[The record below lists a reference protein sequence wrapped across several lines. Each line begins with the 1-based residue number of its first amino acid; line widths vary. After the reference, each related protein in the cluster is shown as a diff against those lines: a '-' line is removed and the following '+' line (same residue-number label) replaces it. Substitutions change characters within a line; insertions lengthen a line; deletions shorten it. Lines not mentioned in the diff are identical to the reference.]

1 MTEYPVSDRFKVT
14 LNGIDLSKWINVS
27 DVQRNVGQNRKATLV
42 KVGKTDGKLFQYTT
56 ADEGTITI
64 KGDLDGDSRV
74 ALADKRHQ
82 LADAITTSSL
92 AKLWFEDE
100 PNTYY
105 LAISDGQ
112 AVATEDQFLGEVTIT
127 FSVPD
132 GLAHSLDVKSVISTS
147 GSVTELVNAGSYEC
161 APILSATMA
170 SDNGLVGWTNDQG
183 AVLQFGAADEV
194 DGEQHD
200 DSQTVFHYDFLAAPS
215 GVMLNAGT
223 IAYPNYLGNA
233 ATPNKQVGT
242 FDYAKHPD
250 AATATYDRPAAKCW
264 MGPSMS
270 GSIGANSL
278 GSNTGNFLWTN
289 RFNVKTSVAALGR
302 AEFTLTSSKKVVAS
316 IILRDSIG
324 SADSLVLDCQ
334 FGNSMLYSGEL
345 NRKIFTNGFYEAQIR
360 RLGDTITFQL
370 GKIQTLTGG
379 VKLTNSV
386 ITKTFTMSGFSD
398 TAIDGFTAW
407 FPGFFN
413 TVGWGA
419 NWSDSLFEWLN
430 VDYYVDIP
438 NRYRAGDVVTADVAT
453 KTVYLNGVE
462 APELAVVGNQWDEFW
477 LQPGHNS
484 IMPAASSWASPFSA
498 QIQWREAFV

>member
-1 MTEYPVSDRFKVT
+1 MYNGTDITQYMDRVLDIT
-14 LNGIDLSKWINVS
+14 
-27 DVQRNVGQNRKATLV
+27 RNVGQNRTPQLQ
-42 KVGKTDGKLFQYTT
+42 KVGRANGEVFQYTT
-56 ADEGTITI
+56 SGAGTITVTARI
-64 KGDLDGDSRV
+64 RTQKMERRR
-74 ALADKRHQ
+74 ALASILMTDSPVM
-82 LADAITTSSL
+82 LSFSDEPGLYYMAITTGQQTL
-92 AKLWFEDE
+92 AE
-100 PNTYY
+100 
-105 LAISDGQ
+105 
-112 AVATEDQFLGEVTIT
+112 QFLSNTLT
-127 FSVPD
+127 LSFSVPD
-132 GLAHSLDVKSVISTS
+132 DLAHSLDIKSAVGTS
-147 GSVTELVNAGSYEC
+147 GTITELVNTGSYEC
-161 APILSATMA
+161 SPILSATMV

-200 DSQTVFHYDFLAAPS
+200 DSQTVFHYDFKSAPS
-215 GVMLNAGT
+215 GVTINAGT

-242 FDYAKHPD
+242 FDYAKNPD
-250 AATATYDRPAAKCW
+250 AATATYDRPATKCW

-270 GSIGANSL
+270 GTIGANSL

-302 AEFTLTSSKKVVAS
+302 DEFTLTSSKKVVAS
-316 IILRDSIG
+316 VILRDSIG

-386 ITKTFTMSGFSD
+386 ITKTFTMSGFSS

-407 FPGFFN
+407 FPGFSN
-413 TVGWGA
+413 TTGWTS
-419 NWSDSLFEWLN
+419 NWSDSLFQWLN

-438 NRYRAGDVVTADVAT
+438 NRYAAGDVVTADVAT

-462 APELAVVGNQWDEFW
+462 APELAVVGNQWDDFW

-484 IMPAASSWASPFSA
+484 IMPVASSWASPFSA